1 MGDNAFE
8 NMTADLLAMDAR
20 VERKNSIPLAE
31 YETWKREFTFEG
43 IKGARYGQSF
53 CNHFGLTDYVLFYKV
68 DWESAD
74 QHIRTV
80 YLVQP

>member
-1 MGDNAFE
+1 MGDTAFE
-8 NMTADLLAMDAR
+8 NMMVDLMDRDAR
-20 VERKNSIPLAE
+20 VERQHSIS
-31 YETWKREFTFEG
+31 ETAYNEWQRAFTFEG

-53 CNHFGLTDYVLFYKV
+53 CNHFGITDYVLCYKV
-68 DWESAD
+68 DWASAD

>member
-20 VERKNSIPLAE
+20 VERQHSIAQAA

-43 IKGARYGQSF
+43 IRGARYGQSF
-53 CNHFGLTDYVLFYKV
+53 CNHFDITDYVLYYKM
-68 DWESAD
+68 DWASAD

-80 YLVQP
+80 HLEKF

>member
-8 NMTADLLAMDAR
+8 NMTADLLAIDAR
-20 VERKNSIPLAE
+20 VERKNSITPAE

-43 IKGARYGQSF
+43 IKGMRYGQSF
-53 CNHFGLTDYVLFYKV
+53 CDHFGITDYVLFYKS

-74 QHIRTV
+74 QHIKAV
-80 YLVQP
+80 YLAKP

>member
-8 NMTADLLAMDAR
+8 NMTADLMDRDAR
-20 VERKNSIPLAE
+20 VERQHSISDTA
-31 YETWKREFTFEG
+31 YKMWQKAFTFEG
-43 IKGARYGQSF
+43 IKGQRYGQSF
-53 CNHFGLTDYVLFYKV
+53 CNHFGITDYVLFYKV

>member
-8 NMTADLLAMDAR
+8 NMTADLLAIDAR
-20 VERKNSIPLAE
+20 VERRNSIPPEE
-31 YETWKREFTFEG
+31 YEAWKREFTFEG
-43 IKGARYGQSF
+43 IRGARYGQSF
-53 CNHFGLTDYVLFYKV
+53 CNYFGITDYVLFYKV
-68 DWESAD
+68 DWVSAD